1 MLKVNCKTEATI
13 LLQKLVPFQGHLKK
27 RKKEDIDALI
37 NSLEHDG
44 MMMPFAVW
52 HHEDKDYLLDGH
64 GRLEALVR
72 MSLKDMD
79 IMTQELPCI
88 YIEAATEDDA
98 RKSLLQITSSYGR
111 IDKKG
116 IVEFTAT
123 IPEYVAPCV
132 IAARPRLKKRTFTA
146 PKAFTRITIKVPVDK
161 EADLRQILQSTPY
174 IEIVG

>member
-1 MLKVNCKTEATI
+1 MLKVNCKTETAI
-13 LLQKLVPFQGHLKK
+13 KLQKLVPFQGHLKK

-37 NSLEHDG
+37 KSLELDG

-52 HHEDKDYLLDGH
+52 HYDDKDYLLDGH

-79 IMTQELPCI
+79 IMNQDLPCI

-98 RKSLLQITSSYGR
+98 RKSLLQITSSYGK

-116 IVEFTAT
+116 IAEFTAT
-123 IPEYVAPCV
+123 IPEYVAPVV
-132 IAARPRLKKRTFTA
+132 IAARPKLKKRTFTA
-146 PKAFTRITIKVPVDK
+146 PKMFTKITIKVPVDK
-161 EADLRQILQSTPY
+161 EADLRHILESTPY